1 MSFTDDILLDVQGVE
16 KRFGGIVALS
26 EYAIQI
32 QKGELIGLIGPN
44 GAGKTTVFNILSGV
58 LAPTRGSIQFE
69 GQELSGRNAT
79 ITARAGIART
89 FQNIRLFNE
98 MTVLDNIR
106 TGFHHR
112 MGSGLFSTLLQLPS
126 HRRSEHSMTRRA
138 GELAEL
144 VGISHLLDIKSADL
158 PYGDQRRLEIARALA
173 LAPKLLL
180 LDEPAAGM
188 NPGETEALVKTIKII
203 HKEFHLSILL
213 VEHDMH
219 LVMNL
224 CERLQVLNH
233 GRLLAEGVPTEIQNN
248 PEVTE
253 AYLGTRTRKR
263 EAVHES

>member
-1 MSFTDDILLDVQGVE
+1 MSSINNNLLDVQGVE
-16 KRFGGIVALS
+16 KRFGGILALS
-26 EYAIQI
+26 EYSLRI

-58 LAPTRGSIQFE
+58 LTPTNGSIMFDNR
-69 GQELSGRNAT
+69 ELSGEGPAKIAQT
-79 ITARAGIART
+79 GIART

-98 MTVLDNIR
+98 MSVLDNIR
-106 TGFHHR
+106 TGFHHS
-112 MGSGLFSTLLQLPS
+112 MGSGLFATLLQLS
-126 HRRSEHSMTRRA
+126 RHRSTEYSMTRRSQ
-138 GELAEL
+138 ELAEL
-144 VGISHLLDIKSADL
+144 IGISNLLDMKAGDL

-173 LAPKLLL
+173 LGPKLLL

-233 GRLLAEGVPTEIQNN
+233 GRLLAEGTPAEIQNN

-253 AYLGTRTRKR
+253 AYLGTGRQTR
-263 EAVHES
+263 EARQ

>member
-1 MSFTDDILLDVQGVE
+1 MASSCNILLEAQGIE
-16 KRFGGIVALS
+16 KKFGGIVALS
-26 EYAIQI
+26 EYALKIER
-32 QKGELIGLIGPN
+32 GELIGLIGPN

-58 LAPTRGSIQFE
+58 LAPTNGSIRFE
-69 GQELSGRNAT
+69 DRELSGQGPAK
-79 ITARAGIART
+79 TAQAGIART
-89 FQNIRLFNE
+89 FQNIRLFDE

-106 TGFHHR
+106 TGFHHS
-112 MGSGLFSTLLQLPS
+112 MGSGLFATLLQLP
-126 HRRSEHSMTRRA
+126 RQRKSEHSMTRRA

-144 VGISHLLDIKSADL
+144 IGISKLLDMKAGDL

-173 LAPKLLL
+173 LGPKLLL

-233 GRLLAEGVPTEIQNN
+233 GRLLAEGTPSEIQNN
-248 PEVTE
+248 PQVAE
-253 AYLGTRTRKR
+253 AYLGTGRKG
-263 EAVHES
+263 EARQ